1 MLNYDASPSL
11 RVVDQRGNSVL
22 EVRNLKLLELELL
35 IKYALNGIVL
45 HRILLVVSELS
56 IGTDRLHKLTVV
68 PNMVQNGGVVL
79 IEELTQCFVRS
90 GDALN
95 EVVPEVAARVC
106 NIWPAGNRLQLFSV
120 DVVDGAHYF
129 HCTLGYVFVELHD
142 ALNLTNGVCL
152 FHFRSGQ
159 SVVR

>member
-1 MLNYDASPSL
+1 MLNHDTSPSL
-11 RVVDQRGNSVL
+11 RVVDQCSNPIL
-22 EVRNLKLLELELL
+22 KVRNLKLLELKLL
-35 IKYALNGIVL
+35 IEYALNGVVL

-56 IGTDRLHKLTVV
+56 IGTDGFHKLTVV

-79 IEELTQCFVRS
+79 VKELTQGFVRG

-106 NIWPAGNRLQLFSV
+106 DFWPPRNRLQLLSV
-120 DVVDGAHYF
+120 DVVNGTHDFY
-129 HCTLGYVFVELHD
+129 CTLGYVFVQLHD
-142 ALNLTNGVCL
+142 AFNLTNGVCL